1 MDVAFVYFRK
11 AKINNGSRGE
21 CQLPTTCAGATPPTQ
36 RDFIPSLIN
45 IIAHVSVFSQ
55 DTSFEPQIP
64 QKNSSNDVKCV
75 IKYRWFFL
83 VLRLLLLC
91 VYVLKRHCVGHSN
104 MPAWCFLAFSEVEMG
119 WGHGHPPPP
128 AAEHR
133 QGQALH
139 GAACVAPAVEF
150 FQKATAP
157 S

>member
-1 MDVAFVYFRK
+1 MPAPHDLR
-11 AKINNGSRGE
+11 RP
-21 CQLPTTCAGATPPTQ
+21 CPPTQ

-104 MPAWCFLAFSEVEMG
+104 MPAWCFLAFSEVG
-119 WGHGHPPPP
+119 IGVRLGACDPGLAP
-128 AAEHR
+128 R
-133 QGQALH
+133 RRSIYTTQGEGQIGMAKRDSIRGRGKNIRLTPMTPEKRRYLDQQA
-139 GAACVAPAVEF
+139 F
-150 FQKATAP
+150 
-157 S
+157 